1 MAASRWEAG
10 SCGWG
15 CGIERDLARDLRRH
29 EAPLACA
36 LADCALHTRACRLRA
51 AHTAS
56 MRSPNEQQLP
66 QLFAPLMG
74 RAQTSGSN
82 SGSSGGDTHSPLPP
96 SASRSGL
103 YGSSENDINTSLDLE
118 ADTPP
123 KPINS
128 PSKPTVSI
136 SWSSAISHA
145 LPITLMN
152 TAQVLS
158 QAQLVTL
165 GTALDAPGVAAMHML
180 GLIVVQLAF
189 LCASAIPRYAIATP
203 DVTVGLLNQIAVAT
217 VFASRDIPDADKA
230 VTSLFALAAVTLLQG
245 VCYLTLGSLRAS
257 ELVQYLPYPVV
268 CGLLGVTALGICHA
282 GIGVAGLHVLH
293 GHARLETSMQDLSA
307 AWESRPAQLLATFAF
322 ALSHMGISHLT
333 NSGTA
338 FLLVVPAALLLFY
351 GGLNFNPMREAELVE
366 KAWLFERSNK
376 YESLLDVW
384 WTSRDFSR
392 VWWRYTLP
400 DKVATSMRCIVSL
413 MALVLKVIAV
423 EASANI
429 AVDLDSELRAAGAA
443 NLACAALGG
452 CLANHSALYVGPLR
466 RALGAASDRSVLR
479 VPMVTLVF
487 TAAVLAAG
495 GVSSPMDRAPRF
507 IIGGMLLALGL
518 QMCVDWVWNS
528 RKRMD
533 RVGYTLLIAIMLIAL
548 SGLPTHALFLG
559 LLAAVASS
567 HRRLSKLSALR
578 YHLTGASAHAAVSRV
593 THAQY
598 FLERHGHAIHLL
610 GLEGFLFEGSTARL
624 LRYVLATIRNQQHE
638 VRPRMQF
645 LVLDMS
651 SCQGVEPSACALLAR
666 AARMLS
672 DRQVQLILA
681 SPQPSLLPMLIAHQ
695 VLPEPA
701 ALAARLFEEP
711 VATAPLLASQPRVG
725 SVLGVRR
732 GSSFANVFASG
743 TLASGRALQFV
754 TLDQALEW
762 CEDELLR
769 RGSPPSARSSEATGG
784 CGDGGLMAASSYRPP
799 GGALY
804 PSPPLPPATIGGN
817 APPGSVAS
825 SSDQRD
831 VIARPVPFAPF
842 VPSGLP
848 QLLSFENLLPFGTQ
862 QPARAGETLCACGQT
877 SRELYV
883 APPHGV
889 TIALSLE
896 VSNAG
901 SGEAG
906 SAGNSLHGGSGISG
920 GVCRRRRCLLSCVTA
935 ASLVSRALYSA
946 CLLSLRHA
954 CATARGTRSSS
965 SSPARASPS

>member
-1 MAASRWEAG
+1 
-10 SCGWG
+10 
-15 CGIERDLARDLRRH
+15 
-29 EAPLACA
+29 
-36 LADCALHTRACRLRA
+36 
-51 AHTAS
+51 

-158 QAQLVTL
+158 QAQLVTS
-165 GTALDAPGVAAMHML
+165 APRSMRGVAAMHHARFNRGAARVSFARRQSRSTRL
-180 GLIVVQLAF
+180 RRPTSRSAYSINCSRDR
-189 LCASAIPRYAIATP
+189 LC
-203 DVTVGLLNQIAVAT
+203 V
-217 VFASRDIPDADKA
+217 RDIPDADKA

-282 GIGVAGLHVLH
+282 GIGVASLHVLR

-495 GVSSPMDRAPRF
+495 GVSSLMDRAPRF

-533 RVGYTLLIAIMLIAL
+533 RVGYALLIAIMLIAL

-610 GLEGFLFEGSTARL
+610 GLEDSSSRDQPPGSS
-624 LRYVLATIRNQQHE
+624 ATC
-638 VRPRMQF
+638 
-645 LVLDMS
+645 S
-651 SCQGVEPSACALLAR
+651 
-666 AARMLS
+666 
-672 DRQVQLILA
+672 
-681 SPQPSLLPMLIAHQ
+681 QPSGISS
-695 VLPEPA
+695 
-701 ALAARLFEEP
+701 
-711 VATAPLLASQPRVG
+711 TSAPTYAIPRAGHVVVPRRRAFRVCSPRAS
-725 SVLGVRR
+725 
-732 GSSFANVFASG
+732 
-743 TLASGRALQFV
+743 
-754 TLDQALEW
+754 
-762 CEDELLR
+762 C
-769 RGSPPSARSSEATGG
+769 
-784 CGDGGLMAASSYRPP
+784 SYAIRPP
-799 GGALY
+799 GSAHTREPTAIATTPCLSHIRYY
-804 PSPPLPPATIGGN
+804 PSRPHWRHVSLRSLLQRRRSSRASHEWAASWESAAAPPL
-817 APPGSVAS
+817 
-825 SSDQRD
+825 
-831 VIARPVPFAPF
+831 
-842 VPSGLP
+842 
-848 QLLSFENLLPFGTQ
+848 
-862 QPARAGETLCACGQT
+862 QT
-877 SRELYV
+877 SSPPELSPLV
-883 APPHGV
+883 APYN
-889 TIALSLE
+889 L
-896 VSNAG
+896 
-901 SGEAG
+901 
-906 SAGNSLHGGSGISG
+906 
-920 GVCRRRRCLLSCVTA
+920 
-935 ASLVSRALYSA
+935 
-946 CLLSLRHA
+946 
-954 CATARGTRSSS
+954 
-965 SSPARASPS
+965 